1 MVPVLVALTTTV
13 IGLLVPFAVLRKR
26 DVLLRS
32 KEQAYRFHELRDRL
46 QILNVEGKIE
56 AASISYLFLMSSLNL
71 AIKNAG
77 VMTLSDVLQISRAVR
92 KKAEYITFEQI
103 ADDVRGQSEEARI
116 LLAEFFQSLTVML
129 ISNDGLVRL
138 VFNLAKPPAGSF
150 KRAALRTIA
159 SIGKALAPTHTE
171 AIYEARD
178 YQRWGKAL
186 APSY

>member
-13 IGLLVPFAVLRKR
+13 IGLLVPFAVLRRR

-32 KEQAYRFHELRDRL
+32 EEQAYRFHELRDRL
-46 QILNVEGKIE
+46 QMLNVEGKME
-56 AASISYLFLMSSLNL
+56 AASVGYLFLMSSLNI

-77 VMTLSDVLQISRAVR
+77 VMNLSDILQISRAVR

-103 ADDVRGQSEEARI
+103 AEDVRRQSEEAQV
-116 LLAEFFQSLTVML
+116 LSAEFFRCLALML
-129 ISNDGLVRL
+129 ISNDHLVRL
-138 VFNLAKPPAGSF
+138 VFTLARPLAG
-150 KRAALRTIA
+150 RLNDAVLRLVALV
-159 SIGKALAPTHTE
+159 GKALVPKHTE
-171 AIYEARD
+171 AIYEARE